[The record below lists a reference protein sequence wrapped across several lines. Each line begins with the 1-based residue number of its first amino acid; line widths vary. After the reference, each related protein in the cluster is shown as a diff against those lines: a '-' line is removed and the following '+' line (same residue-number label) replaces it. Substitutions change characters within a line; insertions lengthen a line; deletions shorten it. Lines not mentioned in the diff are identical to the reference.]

1 MQETKLPEREQEKKV
16 AKRNDG
22 RESKGTEGREKK
34 RRPGEEVRTGK
45 EGREK
50 KRRLVQKCAR
60 KETAAEGP
68 ERGEK
73 SAGRGKRYEKRT
85 KRNYAR
91 GNRNRGA
98 LIKTPVGKEVCV
110 NGGCERRRQR

>member
-1 MQETKLPEREQEKKV
+1 MQETKLPERVQEKKF

-50 KRRLVQKCAR
+50 KHRLVQKCAR

-98 LIKTPVGKEVCV
+98 DK
-110 NGGCERRRQR
+110 NAGGGRGVCERRL